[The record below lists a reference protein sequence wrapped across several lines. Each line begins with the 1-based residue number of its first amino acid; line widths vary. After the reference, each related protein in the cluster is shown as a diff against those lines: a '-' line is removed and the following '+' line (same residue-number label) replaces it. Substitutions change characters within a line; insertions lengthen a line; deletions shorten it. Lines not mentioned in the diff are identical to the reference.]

1 MSIHRQSVSNLR
13 SSTMRKRRFRRV
25 SDMFKLM
32 TALTRRERKRKKK
45 FRFPNTIGNGKR
57 EKRATK
63 RRWKKIESKKV
74 LCLKDL
80 PFATD
85 LTSSITRRRMMR
97 SRLDMPRERH
107 TLPVSIQK
115 IRSQKISTASE
126 TSTNRFDLRFQKKE
140 VCTFFVNKDRI

>member
-1 MSIHRQSVSNLR
+1 MSIDRQSASNFE

-25 SDMFKLM
+25 SDMFKLSQ
-32 TALTRRERKRKKK
+32 TFTRRERKRKKK
-45 FRFPNTIGNGKR
+45 FRLRNTIGNGKR

-85 LTSSITRRRMMR
+85 LTSSTMMMR
-97 SRLDMPRERH
+97 RQRSRSDMPRVR
-107 TLPVSIQK
+107 LSSLVSVQK
-115 IRSQKISTASE
+115 IKSQNKFRRHRFNFFSD
-126 TSTNRFDLRFQKKE
+126 TSKKFIFRRYDLRFSKK
-140 VCTFFVNKDRI
+140 K